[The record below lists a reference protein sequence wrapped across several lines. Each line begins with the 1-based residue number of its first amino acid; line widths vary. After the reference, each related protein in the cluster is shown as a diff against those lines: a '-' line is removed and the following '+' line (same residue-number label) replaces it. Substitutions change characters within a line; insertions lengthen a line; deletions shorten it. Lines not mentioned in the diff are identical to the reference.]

1 MLIGF
6 TGDLPAAF
14 PHLIPSILL
23 SQSGYLSAFDVGTF
37 LVLQLFMDFFV
48 RVFFSFFLV
57 LNRIAYVNTITS
69 VFTYQIS
76 VKFIIIHCKEVT

>member
-23 SQSGYLSAFDVGTF
+23 SQSGYLSTFDVGTF

-48 RVFFSFFLV
+48 RVFFLLFSC
-57 LNRIAYVNTITS
+57 IKPDCI
-69 VFTYQIS
+69 
-76 VKFIIIHCKEVT
+76 CKYHNECFYLPN